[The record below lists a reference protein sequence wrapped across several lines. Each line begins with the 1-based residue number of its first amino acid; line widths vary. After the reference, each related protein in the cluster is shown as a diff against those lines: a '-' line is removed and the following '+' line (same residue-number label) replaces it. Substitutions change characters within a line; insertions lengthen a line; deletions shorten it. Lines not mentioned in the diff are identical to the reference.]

1 MLRPILKIVHPQWN
15 SKTFDNDV
23 CLLKYSNIPYSD
35 RVAPVCMPKPW
46 DEEIKPGQV
55 CYVAGWG
62 KNHEDSNRLNNEL
75 KEAAIMGIDPTLCN
89 SGSQLQIAA
98 ELS

>member
-1 MLRPILKIVHPQWN
+1 
-15 SKTFDNDV
+15 
-23 CLLKYSNIPYSD
+23 
-35 RVAPVCMPKPW
+35 MPKPW

-89 SGSQLQIAA
+89 SGWGLTKRLNPNTMICAGDLRGGTDSCQGD
-98 ELS
+98 SGRV